1 MQICDVFVA
10 VAVVGAKAPYW
21 LVSLAL
27 KSSYGELSVKYVMYC
42 IVLFVTAY
50 KKRFWDN
57 TKSVYFAGKKHV
69 VRQQNRDRLVL

>member
-50 KKRFWDN
+50 KKRF
-57 TKSVYFAGKKHV
+57 
-69 VRQQNRDRLVL
+69 